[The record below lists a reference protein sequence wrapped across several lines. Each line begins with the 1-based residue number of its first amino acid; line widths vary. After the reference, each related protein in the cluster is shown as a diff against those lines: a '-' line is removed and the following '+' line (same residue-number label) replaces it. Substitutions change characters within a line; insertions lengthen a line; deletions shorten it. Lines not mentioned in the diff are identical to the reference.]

1 MFLSSEQ
8 DYLLVEFF
16 QTFGLFLGTVSKQM
30 FLLAD
35 TPQKVDKFHRKICLT
50 YSCISS
56 VQTFVFECS
65 REGHLF

>member
-8 DYLLVEFF
+8 DYLLVDFF

-35 TPQKVDKFHRKICLT
+35 TKSSKDMFNVFLYFFRSGLVRK
-50 YSCISS
+50 
-56 VQTFVFECS
+56 
-65 REGHLF
+65 

>member
-8 DYLLVEFF
+8 DYLLVDFF

-35 TPQKVDKFHRKICLT
+35 TPQKVDNFIER
-50 YSCISS
+50 Y
-56 VQTFVFECS
+56 V
-65 REGHLF
+65 